1 MTTKSPSDEFEK
13 LVTELNSEDWLISDL
28 YQTHWTSWN
37 CALRMNGNFSS
48 AYGQGDS
55 PISALQKAMSNRRRP
70 TNWKKVKEEQD
81 RKEAEKNKPKVER
94 VRIKD
99 KPRTIRRGS
108 T

>member
-1 MTTKSPSDEFEK
+1 MTTRSPSDQFEE
-13 LVTELNSEDWLISDL
+13 LVVELNASDWLVSDL

-55 PISALQKAMSNRRRP
+55 PIAALQKAMSNRKKP
-70 TNWKKVKEEQD
+70 TNWNKVREEQD
-81 RKEAEKNKPKVER
+81 RKAAESNKPKTER
-94 VRIKD
+94 VRLS
-99 KPRTIRRGS
+99 PRTIRRGP